1 VGTPVI
7 LQEVA
12 IAPSDRYNVTDFDLG
27 RPLILIVS
35 GGYVLT
41 DSWASLGEG
50 QELCDRFF

>member
-1 VGTPVI
+1 MGTPVI

-12 IAPSDRYNVTDFDLG
+12 IAPPDRYNVTDFDPG

-41 DSWASLGEG
+41 DSWASLGVGE
-50 QELCDRFF
+50 ELCDR